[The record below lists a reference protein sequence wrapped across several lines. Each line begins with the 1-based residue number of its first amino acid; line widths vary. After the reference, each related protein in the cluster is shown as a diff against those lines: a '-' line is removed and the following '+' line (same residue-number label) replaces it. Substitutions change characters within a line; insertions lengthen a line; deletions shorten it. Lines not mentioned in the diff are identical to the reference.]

1 MIPLF
6 LSIRETHMGIE
17 VEHSVSASVVRHR
30 KSVAKVVVQS
40 RVSVFEI
47 VGRWP
52 VLAASDRYISGRSTA
67 SDLTLSLRMALPL
80 VSASLKL
87 RKKLRIELE
96 WGLFV

>member
-1 MIPLF
+1 
-6 LSIRETHMGIE
+6 MGIE
-17 VEHSVSASVVRHR
+17 VEHSFSASVVGHR
-30 KSVAKVVVQS
+30 QSVAEVVVQS

-52 VLAASDRYISGRSTA
+52 VLDGSEQYIFKQSAT

>member
-1 MIPLF
+1 
-6 LSIRETHMGIE
+6 MGIE
-17 VEHSVSASVVRHR
+17 VEHSFSASVVRHR
-30 KSVAKVVVQS
+30 QSVAKVVIQS

-52 VLAASDRYISGRSTA
+52 ILDASDRSMSQQSTTL
-67 SDLTLSLRMALPL
+67 DLTLSLRMALPL